1 MEIHAPITPKNLELL
16 VKDNVVSLPGAA
28 EAAIIEDIE
37 KEESDIKN
45 EITIKG
51 RFLSAYM
58 DRRTIKTVFNYNG
71 RIEAAIR
78 AIYGVCV
85 PIPLVEFGED
95 SGSEGTIEFQASYKN
110 LNILPYTFDDTK
122 VKVNG
127 SYCKTFEYA
136 GRLCASF
143 NYSGNGQM
151 EVSVEQKANGI
162 LPGTIL
168 SVLAVLCLVAIPI
181 SQRYNEKK
189 RRCAEGNNKNA

>member
-1 MEIHAPITPKNLELL
+1 MALHVMEEASRCLGCKKPRCQEGCPIHTNIPEVIRLL
-16 VKDNVVSLPGAA
+16 KSNKLN
-28 EAAIIEDIE
+28 EAGEY
-37 KEESDIKN
+37 
-45 EITIKG
+45 TI
-51 RFLSAYM
+51 
-58 DRRTIKTVFNYNG
+58 
-71 RIEAAIR
+71 
-78 AIYGVCV
+78 
-85 PIPLVEFGED
+85 
-95 SGSEGTIEFQASYKN
+95 
-110 LNILPYTFDDTK
+110 ILPYTFDDTK